1 MGTWI
6 GLETSINIGFL
17 LKEDGSYLLLED
29 SGKISL
35 NYNRNVSSIWVAL
48 SKSA

>member
-1 MGTWI
+1 MATWT
-6 GLETSINIGFL
+6 GLDTSINLGFL
-17 LKEDGSYLLLED
+17 LKEDGSYVLKED

-35 NYNRNVSSIWVAL
+35 NYNRNSSSVWTAL